1 MYEPLSAAR
10 FVQTWMCS
18 RPPAWSGAFVITVFY
33 CISVSPQVHPNVY
46 AMADAH
52 AYMMDMAEVIGMLLG
67 RFDSKENVLYVQVI
81 IGTSFLLC
89 FIIWS
94 DMIWFV
100 L

>member
-1 MYEPLSAAR
+1 
-10 FVQTWMCS
+10 
-18 RPPAWSGAFVITVFY
+18 
-33 CISVSPQVHPNVY
+33 
-46 AMADAH
+46 MADAH